1 MSTEHAPDT
10 RTCRAHPGVET
21 RLSCS
26 NCGAP
31 ICPRCMVSTPVGQK
45 CPECARQSSRARG
58 TPTVPLLAKVF
69 AAALATAA
77 AGAAVLVLVG
87 FGFLT
92 WILGALYGYAVGTVA
107 RRAAG
112 GRAQR
117 AFGVVTVAG
126 LVIALVAVLLVVGAN
141 PLDARV
147 LIVALVGGAIS
158 YLRAAGIW

>member
-31 ICPRCMVSTPVGQK
+31 ICPRCMVATPVGQK
-45 CPECARQSSRARG
+45 CPECARHSGRARG
-58 TPTVPLLAKVF
+58 TPTTPLLGKVF
-69 AAALATAA
+69 AAALATGA
-77 AGAAVLVLVG
+77 AGAVVMTL
-87 FGFLT
+87 FGFPFVF
-92 WILGALYGYAVGTVA
+92 ILGALYGYAVGSVA

-112 GRAQR
+112 GRAQT
-117 AFGVVTVAG
+117 ALGVVTVAG
-126 LVIALVAVLLVVGAN
+126 LVIALVVVLLVLGAN

-147 LIVALVGGAIS
+147 LLVALIGGAVS

>member
-1 MSTEHAPDT
+1 MSTEHAPDV

-26 NCGAP
+26 NCGAA

-45 CPECARQSSRARG
+45 CPECARQSGRARG
-58 TPTVPLLAKVF
+58 TPTAALFGRVF
-69 AAALATAA
+69 AASLLTGA
-77 AGAAVLVLVG
+77 AGAVVLALVG
-87 FGFLT
+87 FSFVY
-92 WILGALYGYAVGTVA
+92 ILGALYGYAVGTVA

-112 GRAQR
+112 GRTR
-117 AFGVVTVAG
+117 RSLGLVTVTG
-126 LVIALVAVLLVVGAN
+126 LVSALVVVLVVMGAN